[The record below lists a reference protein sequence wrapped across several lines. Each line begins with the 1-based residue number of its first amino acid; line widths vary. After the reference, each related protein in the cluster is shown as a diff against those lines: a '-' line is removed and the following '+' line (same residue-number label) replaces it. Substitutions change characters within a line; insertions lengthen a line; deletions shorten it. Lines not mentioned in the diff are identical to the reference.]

1 MEITDV
7 KVFRVREEKLKAFV
21 SIVIDDC
28 FMVNDIKVIQG
39 RESRFISMPS
49 RRKRNGEFKD
59 VAHPLDNDT
68 RSQLEARILEEYD
81 RVVEEGGDEAVESD
95 MDARPPR
102 RRRRRRRRSGRRRPE
117 KAPAGKKTPEG
128 QVASPDK
135 QSAAVPAP
143 EPSREPEAPAPAKS
157 ESEATSLEEV
167 AEKHLSDSFWS
178 T

>member
-1 MEITDV
+1 MEITEV

-81 RVVEEGGDEAVESD
+81 RVVEEGGDEPVESD

-102 RRRRRRRRSGRRRPE
+102 RRRRRRRRSGRRRQGDPAVGKDTSAGE
-117 KAPAGKKTPEG
+117 QASRDEPSAAAPTEE
-128 QVASPDK
+128 SPREP
-135 QSAAVPAP
+135 AVPAP
-143 EPSREPEAPAPAKS
+143 AKPD
-157 ESEATSLEEV
+157 SEATSLEEV

>member
-7 KVFRVREEKLKAFV
+7 KVFTVREEKLKAFV

-49 RRKRNGEFKD
+49 RRKKNGEFKD

-68 RSQLEARILEEYD
+68 RRQLEERILAEYD
-81 RVVEEGGDEAVESD
+81 RVIEEGGDQFAESEAAPVAP
-95 MDARPPR
+95 ARL
-102 RRRRRRRRSGRRRPE
+102 RRRRRRSGRRRPE
-117 KAPAGKKTPEG
+117 ET
-128 QVASPDK
+128 
-135 QSAAVPAP
+135 AADQGA
-143 EPSREPEAPAPAKS
+143 PEAPQESASAPVAAAKQEPAAEPLPDS
-157 ESEATSLEEV
+157 ADETPATLEEV
-167 AEKHLSDSFWS
+167 VEKHLSDSFWS